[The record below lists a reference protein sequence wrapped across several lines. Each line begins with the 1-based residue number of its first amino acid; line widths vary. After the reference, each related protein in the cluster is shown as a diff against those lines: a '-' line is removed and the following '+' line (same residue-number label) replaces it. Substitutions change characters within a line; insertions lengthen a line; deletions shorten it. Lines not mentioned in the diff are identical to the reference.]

1 MRFDR
6 ETIRRALF
14 AAFDVDKSKT
24 LMGTPSDEAKEIV
37 QTALDAEQDL
47 RGVSI
52 SNGQS
57 SNGLAVWATPALL
70 SRAHYGGGIDNALEW
85 LDRVLQIR
93 QCDAHI
99 VMPLWGINVQQS
111 LDLADRVRL
120 VPATEFSQSG
130 HFHNY
135 FRARQELPIYRWQ
148 PPSAVL
154 LRRLTFSSIFV
165 NVGEL
170 TELDWQVLDLL
181 HDIRN
186 CLALSG
192 PVAIAGDTQW
202 IEFVDPDLND
212 YNSGIWSRAQEIQPH
227 NLDFGSFDP
236 DLATVLVPKFLTLAG
251 EQRNK
256 IYLATDRFVRALW
269 RHNASEAAL
278 ELGITLD
285 SLVGDGAG
293 ELVFK
298 VGLRAALLL
307 GGNLSDRRRRREIV
321 KSVYDLRS
329 KVVHTGA
336 SDKTWKFKGQQMPT
350 KNFVELAI
358 GVTAEV
364 IREIIILGEIP
375 NWNDVEVQP
384 PLSDHSSVR
393 LTSST
398 PLRRKP
404 AIPGARSVAGGG
416 VPQS

>member
-1 MRFDR
+1 MTENLLPLTAFEEEMIGTAPAELLLKRF
-6 ETIRRALF
+6 THAKLRRLHPRVHARIDNLVGK
-14 AAFDVDKSKT
+14 DVDELVVPATNCELPLMAKTFSKAIE
-24 LMGTPSDEAKEIV
+24 SDDLEIIGFGRLTV
-37 QTALDAEQDL
+37 QK
-47 RGVSI
+47 
-52 SNGQS
+52 
-57 SNGLAVWATPALL
+57 
-70 SRAHYGGGIDNALEW
+70 
-85 LDRVLQIR
+85 
-93 QCDAHI
+93 
-99 VMPLWGINVQQS
+99 S
-111 LDLADRVRL
+111 LDLADRIRL

-130 HFHNY
+130 YFHNY

-154 LRRLTFSSIFV
+154 LSRLTFSSIFV
-165 NVGEL
+165 SVGAL
-170 TELDWQVLDLL
+170 TELDWQVLDQL

-202 IEFVDPDLND
+202 IEFLDPDLND

-236 DLATVLVPKFLTLAG
+236 DLAKTLVPKFLALAG
-251 EQRNK
+251 EQRSK

-285 SLVGDGAG
+285 SLLGDGAG

-329 KVVHTGA
+329 KVVHTGT
-336 SDKTWKFKGQQMPT
+336 SDKAWKFKGQQMPT

-364 IREIIILGEIP
+364 VREIIILGQIP
-375 NWNDVEVQP
+375 NWNDVE
-384 PLSDHSSVR
+384 LSGKVSR
-393 LTSST
+393 FNENT
-398 PLRRKP
+398 PNQAGNEHVPSNLSHETNRRE
-404 AIPGARSVAGGG
+404 S
-416 VPQS
+416 